1 MSKASNKKVYELPEH
16 SLAKIELYRTYLEI
30 YLAVLANTSFKTIYI
45 LDLFAGEGR
54 DINGN
59 ACSSI
64 AAVEVLDEHYR
75 LAQTKC
81 NNVVLFLNDAGQ
93 SVIEKKVKKIDRVK
107 RLAEE
112 IPLPANVSIR
122 YSDKDFSELIGSVIK
137 RLDQLAAEEKALCF
151 LDPFGYKYSK
161 PEMLREL
168 LKNGNTELLLFIPIC
183 FMHRFTAK
191 AMKDQTFTEGKH
203 IEEFISALFEDHL
216 PDITTQVSFIKS
228 IKNQFQTYLSIPYVD
243 VTYIEKGKGQYFALY
258 FFSRSKRGFQ
268 KMLESRWN
276 LDEKNGHGFAVNHS
290 ASRPSLFENI
300 DHEDY
305 ASVLLKKITAKKIMT
320 NQEVFDFGLE
330 NNHLPKHTRKVLA
343 EFKKNNIIDVIS
355 ETGNPSPAYYLED
368 NHPNKIFIRKI

>member
-1 MSKASNKKVYELPEH
+1 MSKASDKKVYKLPEH

-30 YLAVLANTSFKTIYI
+30 YLAVLANTSFKAIYI

-54 DINGN
+54 DISGN

-64 AAVEVLDEHYR
+64 AAVEVLEEHYR
-75 LAQTKC
+75 LSKTKC
-81 NNVVLFLNDAGQ
+81 KSVVLFLNDAGQ
-93 SVIEKKVKKIDRVK
+93 SVIEKNVKKIDRVK
-107 RLAEE
+107 RLAED
-112 IPLPANVSIR
+112 ISLPTNVSIR
-122 YSDKDFSELIGSVIK
+122 YSDKDFSELIGSVIN
-137 RLDQLAAEEKALCF
+137 RLNKLSNEEKALCF

-161 PEMLREL
+161 PEMLRDL

-191 AMKDQTFTEGKH
+191 AMKDETFAEGKH

-228 IKNQFQTYLSIPYVD
+228 IKNQFRTYLSIPYVD

-276 LDEKNGHGFAVNHS
+276 LDEKNGHGFATNHS
-290 ASRPSLFENI
+290 SVGPTLFENI

-305 ASVLLKKITAKKIMT
+305 ASILLKEITAKKVMT

-330 NNHLPKHTRKVLA
+330 NNHLPKHTRKVLT
-343 EFKKNNIIDVIS
+343 EFKKNNIIEVVTQD
-355 ETGNPSPAYYLED
+355 GHPSPAYYLEG
-368 NHPNKIFIRKI
+368 NHPNKIFVKKI